1 MWYNRDMKEPLAS
14 KRLVCAAFALV
25 VSLAYAAP
33 QLKTQPE
40 VIAGGELKAKVL
52 AGAQGVPPP
61 TPQAKQY
68 VVTHAGERKSVK
80 RYSVADLWRLRAFA
94 GEWKDRK
101 GNVMRL
107 ARVKSLIPELGGDEA
122 EKAEIEKA
130 LDAAE
135 RSFAGEDA
143 ELEAW
148 KKAWNGA
155 GAGRIFEAKGRRYYV
170 EFQLAENVK
179 PAEVEKLY
187 KTFARSVSTVTSAS
201 AGAVSSMRWWETTN
215 EQYRFLTDLD
225 RSKGG
230 KFVKDTMRLMRAM
243 RKSYEFYVPPTNA
256 VGVCVVRVF
265 RSLAGYREYRAS
277 TGENDTMS
285 CGLWDPSREELL
297 IAAESREQALNTMRH
312 EAFHQYLHYAT
323 KNGRHALWFNEGHA
337 CFFEDVKYNPA
348 KDTVKVLEAGRRA
361 LQVSKA
367 PERYAQAIREILKM
381 NHEQF
386 YSGDTDLHYCTAWAL
401 TYFLEKGAYASDE
414 FAPYRKIIPTYLAL
428 TADGVEAE
436 AATERAWASVAD
448 RDVAADF
455 LKFWREKRKLAAN
468 AR

>member
-1 MWYNRDMKEPLAS
+1 MLR
-14 KRLVCAAFALV
+14 RLTFAVFTLFAG
-25 VSLAYAAP
+25 SALAAP

-40 VIAGGELKAKVL
+40 VIADGELKAKVL
-52 AGAQGVPPP
+52 AGSQGVPPP

-68 VVTHAGERKSVK
+68 VLTRAGERRMVK
-80 RYSVADLWRLRAFA
+80 RYAVGDLWRLRAFA

-107 ARVKSLIPELGGDEA
+107 ARVTSLVPELGGDEA

-135 RSFAGEDA
+135 LAFTGGDA
-143 ELEAW
+143 DLEAW

-155 GAGRIFEAKGRRYYV
+155 DTGRIFEVKGRRYYV
-170 EFQLAENVK
+170 EFQLAESVK

-187 KTFARSVSTVTSAS
+187 KAFDRSVSTVTSAS
-201 AGAVSSMRWWETTN
+201 AGAVSSMRWWETSN

-230 KFVKDTMRLMRAM
+230 KFVKDTMRLMGAM
-243 RKSYEFYVPPTNA
+243 RKSYEFYVPPTNE

-265 RSLAGYREYRAS
+265 RTLAGYREYRAS
-277 TGENDTMS
+277 TGDEDTMS

-297 IAAESREQALNTMRH
+297 ISAESREQALNTMRH

-337 CFFEDVKYNPA
+337 CFFENVKYNPA
-348 KDTVKVLEAGRRA
+348 KDTVKVTDAGSRA
-361 LQVSKA
+361 LRVSRA
-367 PERYAQAIREILKM
+367 PERHAQAIREILKM

-401 TYFLEKGAYASDE
+401 TYFLEKGAYACDE
-414 FAPYRKIIPTYLAL
+414 FAPYRKIIPDYLAL
-428 TADGVEAE
+428 TADGVDADT
-436 AATERAWASVAD
+436 ATERAWASVAD

-468 AR
+468 VR